1 MTPCAWSGHPTFRR
15 GHADFCPTVDPSWMP
30 FLSPLAHFPQVCSVD
45 GCDRT
50 HHAKG
55 FCMAHYAKNYRLLKP
70 GLADASVA

>member
-1 MTPCAWSGHPTFRR
+1 
-15 GHADFCPTVDPSWMP
+15 MP